1 MVEVLCDINDTIFS
15 VKNIIE
21 KELEKHI
28 VSESKDLLELNE
40 TSKIL
45 YWKIINSNNL
55 FNHKMR
61 NKAEMLHKNLT
72 KIINKYE
79 ELYDRISAVDK
90 LGEEIKSIDGKN
102 KLNKRVD
109 LFGKELGEI
118 LNCMKVLLLEQCN
131 FKYSLEIFDREVK
144 NDLYRKETN
153 IINNHVN

>member
-21 KELEKHI
+21 
-28 VSESKDLLELNE
+28 KDLLELNE

-102 KLNKRVD
+102 KLK
-109 LFGKELGEI
+109 
-118 LNCMKVLLLEQCN
+118 
-131 FKYSLEIFDREVK
+131 S
-144 NDLYRKETN
+144 
-153 IINNHVN
+153 

>member
-15 VKNIIE
+15 VKNTIE
-21 KELEKHI
+21 
-28 VSESKDLLELNE
+28 KDLLELNE

>member
-21 KELEKHI
+21 
-28 VSESKDLLELNE
+28 KDLLELNE

-55 FNHKMR
+55 
-61 NKAEMLHKNLT
+61 T

-79 ELYDRISAVDK
+79 ELYDKISAVDK

-102 KLNKRVD
+102 KRNKRVD

-153 IINNHVN
+153 IIKNHVN